1 MGLRSTLFGFVPG
14 RRQAAG
20 TVVASGV
27 QRAAL
32 AGAMGGARADEAARS
47 AAVAGGVSANAALDP
62 SRLLRNQGGGFAL
75 AAARVCRTQGATHG
89 DDRRQPDAAIDTR
102 VGSAGRR

>member
-1 MGLRSTLFGFVPG
+1 MGLRSTLSGFVPG

-20 TVVASGV
+20 TLVASGI

-32 AGAMGGARADEAARS
+32 AGAIGGALADDAARS
-47 AAVAGGVSANAALDP
+47 AAMAGGVSANPALDP
-62 SRLLRNQGGGFAL
+62 RWLFRNHGRGFAL

-89 DDRRQPDAAIDTR
+89 DDRRQPDAAIDPR
-102 VGSAGRR
+102 VGSAGRL